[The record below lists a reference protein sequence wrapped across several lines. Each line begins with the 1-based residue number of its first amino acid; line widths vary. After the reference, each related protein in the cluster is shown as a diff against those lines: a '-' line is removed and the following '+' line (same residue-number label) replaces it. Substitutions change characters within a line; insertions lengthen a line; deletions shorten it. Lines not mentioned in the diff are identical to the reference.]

1 MPWYPRSL
9 GVSKPTTP
17 CTPEAAAAAGRT
29 DSRTERTQRATH
41 QQPPRIAATAR
52 DQTPRTDASE
62 GARSPRRLRADP
74 AGGLARGLLT
84 AFSAPRLREGARG
97 RRSPGSPA
105 ARTRHST
112 AARPPLPHQ
121 RVKVRERLS
130 ARRPDSGT
138 EPAKGEAGRGGA
150 GRLLGGRGGAE
161 GAGGRADPPRGGTCS
176 APWGGWTGEGSPAA
190 GPASPRRTM
199 GTHFYLPIATSREVA
214 ALGVGAFSSLRTKR
228 GRGTPGSKRDPG
240 VLAPGYPRTKGLR
253 LQRRH
258 LH

>member
-1 MPWYPRSL
+1 MEFEN
-9 GVSKPTTP
+9 VSSAKGEKGHFLHRGSVCPTILF
-17 CTPEAAAAAGRT
+17 GRT
-29 DSRTERTQRATH
+29 LSHHFPPVAAEGAVRGDGGRRDLPGVTAKWGSLESRSQPPSPPQH
-41 QQPPRIAATAR
+41 GNQQPPRIVATAR

-112 AARPPLPHQ
+112 AARPPLPHR

-138 EPAKGEAGRGGA
+138 EPAKGEARRGGEGRGGCSGGGA
-150 GRLLGGRGGAE
+150 GRRARAAE
-161 GAGGRADPPRGGTCS
+161 LTHPEVVPAQRLGAGGRARGH
-176 APWGGWTGEGSPAA
+176 
-190 GPASPRRTM
+190 RRQ
-199 GTHFYLPIATSREVA
+199 
-214 ALGVGAFSSLRTKR
+214 
-228 GRGTPGSKRDPG
+228 
-240 VLAPGYPRTKGLR
+240 GLR
-253 LQRRH
+253 AHGGQWAPISTSPSLPLGRW
-258 LH
+258 LPSE